1 MKKILFVF
9 LLPLFTVP
17 AMTHDVLRDASTLTR
32 GTIPDA
38 RLDPSSV
45 TLQGNAFNISTLV
58 SSVAAMGTSTMTLY
72 NQLTSTSVE
81 VSNNLALL
89 KSTATQVSNYITAN
103 NASTT
108 TLRTDIDGK
117 TNAGQDNAHVIT
129 SSMTLGFGIQTF
141 RDEGTAL
148 TGGNVT
154 SVDCVGKGVD
164 CTQSGSSVTVTITA
178 SITKTYELVVG
189 TPGAI
194 GVDAYV
200 SSLETWN
207 SILSSVGARGL
218 IFQTTVYASIFM
230 KNGVYQIQG
239 ATIPQNVT
247 VICGSSVVWKA
258 TNGAQGI
265 ARIYGKV
272 NGMKF
277 DLGGI
282 AFKSRMV
289 WVSSFARLS
298 NWEIMGSEGMIGGAP
313 ALRAALFI
321 DGVDIIIEDGVN
333 RYLRAIYGLA
343 YYGDLGNTFI
353 YKSTGVIYR
362 RNYHYG
368 VTPQD
373 TQSTNFGFWGSTH
386 IDFIDNVF
394 EDVNQNGFA
403 FNSGNAGINFS
414 RNRITIKNSNGAP
427 DHGLFVFSV
436 SGNNG
441 IICSTPTVF
450 NNNEVIVNAGA
461 ATNIFYSGALIAS
474 EQVRGLVI
482 RNNVVRTLTA
492 NGFTFATLNTGNQ
505 NTILQGNHTFGNG
518 VATTFISD
526 SGVGT
531 KYTGLGNFKDHVEQ

>member
-58 SSVAAMGTSTMTLY
+58 SSVAAMGTSTMTL
-72 NQLTSTSVE
+72 
-81 VSNNLALL
+81 
-89 KSTATQVSNYITAN
+89 
-103 NASTT
+103 
-108 TLRTDIDGK
+108 
-117 TNAGQDNAHVIT
+117 
-129 SSMTLGFGIQTF
+129 GFGIQSF
-141 RDEGTAL
+141 RDQGTAL

-164 CTQSGSSVTVTITA
+164 CTQSGSSVPVTITA

-298 NWEIMGSEGMIGGAP
+298 NWEID
-313 ALRAALFI
+313 R
-321 DGVDIIIEDGVN
+321 
-333 RYLRAIYGLA
+333 
-343 YYGDLGNTFI
+343 
-353 YKSTGVIYR
+353 
-362 RNYHYG
+362 
-368 VTPQD
+368 
-373 TQSTNFGFWGSTH
+373 
-386 IDFIDNVF
+386 
-394 EDVNQNGFA
+394 
-403 FNSGNAGINFS
+403 
-414 RNRITIKNSNGAP
+414 
-427 DHGLFVFSV
+427 
-436 SGNNG
+436 
-441 IICSTPTVF
+441 
-450 NNNEVIVNAGA
+450 
-461 ATNIFYSGALIAS
+461 
-474 EQVRGLVI
+474 
-482 RNNVVRTLTA
+482 
-492 NGFTFATLNTGNQ
+492 
-505 NTILQGNHTFGNG
+505 
-518 VATTFISD
+518 
-526 SGVGT
+526 
-531 KYTGLGNFKDHVEQ
+531 